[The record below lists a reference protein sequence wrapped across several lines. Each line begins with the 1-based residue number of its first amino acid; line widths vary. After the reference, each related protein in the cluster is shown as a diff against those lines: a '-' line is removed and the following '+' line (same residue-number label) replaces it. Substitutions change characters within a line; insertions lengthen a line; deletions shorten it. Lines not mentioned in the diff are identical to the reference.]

1 MAAQAYSHGTVPG
14 NQPFLSHR
22 GYTQNDNRVPIAC
35 TPAHSNWVENN
46 VRGSLLLALATL
58 ALLGTANLLATVL
71 ALFPELARSLL
82 DLRQGTVLSL
92 ATN

>member
-1 MAAQAYSHGTVPG
+1 M
-14 NQPFLSHR
+14 
-22 GYTQNDNRVPIAC
+22 
-35 TPAHSNWVENN
+35 ENN

-92 ATN
+92 ATNSI